1 MYPAD
6 LDAIGLAVLA
16 GLLAAPV
23 PMLLARAGWPAR
35 GPRPALVLWQA
46 VGLAG
51 GLAAIGALLS
61 IGVAARHR
69 HLVRGLLRLDFAH
82 GPLWRVGFFAVGVA
96 LAVWLLAVLA
106 ISFCRVFA
114 DRRRHR
120 RIVDLVGRPD
130 PGLGSLVL
138 EHAVA
143 VAYCVPGVRPR
154 VVLTR
159 ATLDLLADDELA
171 AVLAHERAHVR
182 GRHDLVVQPFVAW
195 QSTFPFLRPACS
207 ATRAV
212 ALLVEMLADDV
223 ASRRV
228 SADAVA
234 AALARLGTAHP
245 PAGTLG
251 VNENAVVR
259 RVRRLIE
266 PPPGL
271 GRFAVTAAYVVALLL
286 VAVPTAAVLR

>member
-1 MYPAD
+1 VYPAD
-6 LDAIGLAVLA
+6 VDAIGLAVLA
-16 GLLAAPV
+16 ALLAAPV
-23 PMLLARAGWPAR
+23 PVLLAGTGWPAR

-46 VGLAG
+46 IGLAG
-51 GLAAIGALLS
+51 GLAAIGSLLS
-61 IGVAARHR
+61 VGIAARR
-69 HLVRGLLRLDFAH
+69 HHLIRGLFRLDFAH
-82 GPLWRVGFFAVGVA
+82 GPLWRVVFFAVGVA
-96 LAVWLLAVLA
+96 LAVWLLVVLA
-106 ISFCRVFA
+106 ISFWRVFA

-159 ATLDLLADDELA
+159 ATLDLLAADELA

-195 QSTFPFLRPACS
+195 QSTFPFLWPAFA

-212 ALLVEMLADDV
+212 ALLVEMLADDA
-223 ASRRV
+223 ASRRTGPDV
-228 SADAVA
+228 VA
-234 AALARLGTAHP
+234 AALVRLGTAQP
-245 PAGTLG
+245 PAGALG
-251 VNENAVVR
+251 ANDNAVVC

-266 PPPGL
+266 PPPEL
-271 GRFAVTAAYVVALLL
+271 TRFAVAAAYLAALAL
-286 VAVPTAAVLR
+286 VAIPTVAVLR

>member
-6 LDAIGLAVLA
+6 VDAIGLAVLA
-16 GLLAAPV
+16 LLLAAPV
-23 PMLLARAGWPAR
+23 PVLLSRAGWPAR

-61 IGVAARHR
+61 VGIAARHR
-69 HLVRGLLRLDFAH
+69 HLIRGLFHLDFAH
-82 GPLWRVGFFAVGVA
+82 GPLWRVVFFAVGVA
-96 LAVWLLAVLA
+96 LAGWLLVVLA
-106 ISFCRVFA
+106 ISFWRVFA

-159 ATLDLLADDELA
+159 ATLDLLAADELA

-195 QSTFPFLRPACS
+195 QSTFPFLRPAIA

-228 SADAVA
+228 SAEAVA

-245 PAGTLG
+245 PAGALG
-251 VNENAVVR
+251 ANDNAVIC

-271 GRFAVTAAYVVALLL
+271 SRFVVAATYVIALAL
-286 VAVPTAAVLR
+286 VTVPTVAVLR